1 MTAFTYVPL
10 VVGII
15 VIGRIIEVFRRRNR
29 RMSNAEEMVYHRKQ
43 IKTAWITGSGLIVF
57 VALASVIGW
66 IHISDILHVLLAYVI
81 IFTGDLIFHYVC
93 FYRLRN
99 AMQSDM

>member
-15 VIGRIIEVFRRRNR
+15 VIVRIIEVFRRRNR
-29 RMSNAEEMVYHRKQ
+29 RMRSAQEMAYHRKQ
-43 IKTAWITGSGLIVF
+43 IKTAWITGSGLIAF
-57 VALASVIGW
+57 VALAQVIGW
-66 IHISDILHVLLAYVI
+66 IHISDILHVLLAYLI
-81 IFTGDLIFHYVC
+81 IFTGDLIFHSVC

-99 AMQSDM
+99 AIQSDM